1 MEKMINDQFK
11 ECVENFHK
19 QMDAH
24 LNTYPLIISVL
35 LTKWKESSKK
45 RDKYVEKHNIE
56 VIEKDKSQMFYVT
69 MENHHDFQQLQ
80 KNVEYS
86 MLAIEN
92 ISKNTIVAMVGTYD
106 AFLGNLIRLMFR
118 AKPEILKAT
127 GMSIEVSELFS
138 YADIKDVE
146 NCVIE
151 RQVESVLRDSHADQL
166 KWLEHILGIKTLK
179 QYTHYKDFIEITERR
194 NLFVHAA
201 GVVSRTYLKKCKDEG
216 VDTSVPLGT
225 ELEAQ
230 PTYIKKCHDV
240 LMETGIKLSQVL
252 WRKLNVSIETSDESL
267 QDVTFDCLNE
277 GQYHLAQELLHFATN
292 NVKQYSSVDYEW
304 VFRVNHAL
312 SYYLA
317 DEREKSDKIVH
328 EKSWSALDVKYRLA
342 EAVLLEDFETAKKL
356 MHMIGQDKVFQFNYQ
371 QWPLFR
377 NFRKTEQFMSAYEDI
392 YGKPFVY
399 KELKE
404 TTSNESLDGAK
415 EIIDIVS
422 K

>member
-201 GVVSRTYLKKCKDEG
+201 GVVSRTYLK
-216 VDTSVPLGT
+216 
-225 ELEAQ
+225 
-230 PTYIKKCHDV
+230 
-240 LMETGIKLSQVL
+240 
-252 WRKLNVSIETSDESL
+252 
-267 QDVTFDCLNE
+267 
-277 GQYHLAQELLHFATN
+277 
-292 NVKQYSSVDYEW
+292 NVKMRGWILVFLW
-304 VFRVNHAL
+304 VQN
-312 SYYLA
+312 
-317 DEREKSDKIVH
+317 
-328 EKSWSALDVKYRLA
+328 
-342 EAVLLEDFETAKKL
+342 
-356 MHMIGQDKVFQFNYQ
+356 
-371 QWPLFR
+371 
-377 NFRKTEQFMSAYEDI
+377 
-392 YGKPFVY
+392 
-399 KELKE
+399 
-404 TTSNESLDGAK
+404 
-415 EIIDIVS
+415 
-422 K
+422 